1 MATKTD
7 KTTEAETP
15 DSLDAQVAAIRA
27 EVAALAAML
36 TSLGKDKVGEWQS
49 AAENMTED
57 ATLRARAAVKDIR
70 AETEKLEEKL
80 QAQVQEKPLQ
90 SLLVAFGIGVI
101 VSLILRR

>member
-1 MATKTD
+1 MATKSD
-7 KTTEAETP
+7 KSTEAEMP

-90 SLLVAFGIGVI
+90 SLMVAFGLGVI